1 MPTARSLKAVG
12 GSGRIWVLGLGA
24 YASRRLPVGVADRM
38 GRLDAVFTTVREPAS
53 LWLPHELGQVE
64 LIRLDGE
71 YTNLED
77 RLDNYLR
84 IAERVLA
91 RARAGG
97 NVAYVTYGSPVVFDR
112 VVSMIA
118 KASRDESLDCR
129 VIPAASSVDAL
140 LAFIGE
146 DMAPGLQIC
155 EARWLVKAKVRIDPS
170 LATLLF
176 QPGVFATDGVA
187 RGTAEELAAL
197 AELSGYLRAFYA
209 HDHPALFVR
218 APFSVM
224 DHGYLGRRTVGAL
237 ERGSLDDLRDTSLYL
252 RAVAAPKGGR

>member
-1 MPTARSLKAVG
+1 VG

-24 YASRRLPVGVADRM
+24 YTSRRLPVGAADRM

-53 LWLPHELGQVE
+53 LWLPHELGEVE
-64 LIRLDGE
+64 LIRLEGE

-77 RLDNYLR
+77 RLDNYRR
-84 IAERVLA
+84 IAERVLT

-112 VVSMIA
+112 VVSIIA
-118 KASRDESLDCR
+118 TTSRDEGLDCR
-129 VIPAASSVDAL
+129 VIPATSSVDAL

-146 DMAPGLQIC
+146 DMAPGVLIC

-197 AELSGYLRAFYA
+197 SELSEYLGAFYTD
-209 HDHPALFVR
+209 DHPALFVR
-218 APFSVM
+218 APFNLM
-224 DHGYLGRRTVGAL
+224 DAGYLARRTVGAL
-237 ERGSLDDLRDTSLYL
+237 AAGSPDDLKDTSLYL
-252 RAVAAPKGGR
+252 PAAAVPPGGRR

>member
-1 MPTARSLKAVG
+1 VG

-24 YASRRLPVGVADRM
+24 YGSRRLPVGIADRM

-53 LWLPHELGQVE
+53 LWLPHEFREVD
-64 LIRLDGE
+64 LIRLESE
-71 YTNLED
+71 YTNLND

-97 NVAYVTYGSPVVFDR
+97 KVAYITYGSPVVFDR
-112 VVSMIA
+112 VVSIIA
-118 KASRDESLDCR
+118 GTSRDEGLDCR
-129 VIPAASSVDAL
+129 VIPATSSVDAL

-155 EARWLVKAKVRIDPS
+155 EARWLVKAEVRIDPS
-170 LATLLF
+170 LAALLF

-187 RGTAEELAAL
+187 RGTADELAAL
-197 AELSGYLRAFYA
+197 AELREYLGAFYPP
-209 HDHPALFVR
+209 DHPALFVR

-224 DHGYLGRRTVGAL
+224 DPGYLARRTVGAL
-237 ERGSLDDLRDTSLYL
+237 EGGSPDDLRDTSLYL
-252 RAVAAPKGGR
+252 PAKAAVKGGRK

>member
-1 MPTARSLKAVG
+1 VG

-24 YASRRLPVGVADRM
+24 YGSRRLPVGVADRM

-53 LWLPHELGQVE
+53 LWLPHEFREVE
-64 LIRLDGE
+64 LIRPESE
-71 YTNLED
+71 YTNLDD

-97 NVAYVTYGSPVVFDR
+97 KVAYVTYSSPVVFDR
-112 VVSMIA
+112 VVSIIA
-118 KASRDESLDCR
+118 GTSLDEGLDCR
-129 VIPAASSVDAL
+129 VIPATSSVDAL

-155 EARWLVKAKVRIDPS
+155 EARWLVKAEVRIDPS
-170 LATLLF
+170 LAALLF

-187 RGTAEELAAL
+187 RGTADELAAL
-197 AELSGYLRAFYA
+197 TELREYLGAFYPP
-209 HDHPALFVR
+209 DHPALFVR

-224 DHGYLGRRTVGAL
+224 DPGYLARRSVGAL
-237 ERGSLDDLRDTSLYL
+237 ETGSPDDLKDTSLYL
-252 RAVAAPKGGR
+252 PAKASVKGGRQ

>member
-1 MPTARSLKAVG
+1 MSSARSNSSACE
-12 GSGRIWVLGLGA
+12 S
-24 YASRRLPVGVADRM
+24 
-38 GRLDAVFTTVREPAS
+38 
-53 LWLPHELGQVE
+53 
-64 LIRLDGE
+64 E
-71 YTNLED
+71 YTNLDD

-91 RARAGG
+91 RAQEGG

-112 VVSMIA
+112 VVSIIA
-118 KASRDESLDCR
+118 GTSRDEGLDCR
-129 VIPAASSVDAL
+129 VIPAASSIDAL

-170 LATLLF
+170 LAALLF

-187 RGTAEELAAL
+187 RGTADELASL
-197 AELSGYLRAFYA
+197 AELREYLGAFYPE
-209 HDHPALFVR
+209 DHPALFVR

-224 DHGYLGRRTVGAL
+224 DPGYLARRTIGAL
-237 ERGSLDDLRDTSLYL
+237 ERGSTDDLRDTSLYL
-252 RAVAAPKGGR
+252 PAQAAGKFGRR